1 MEDERNI
8 RELVSLHLGLE
19 GYECVALENGLA
31 ALERLARER
40 FDLVVLDL
48 MIPGLDGVAVCR
60 AIRAGGQG
68 LPDRATSP
76 DRRGVPRVLPENR
89 DVPVLMLTAKRDE
102 SDRVIGLE
110 SGADDYL
117 TKPFGTR
124 ELVARARALLRRPR
138 GFTPAEAP
146 GAGRAPLRIHDI
158 EIDPARRR
166 VVVSGREVELTT
178 QEFNLLLLLASHPG
192 IVFSR
197 EALLARIWKEDT
209 HVTDR
214 SVDTL
219 VKRLRQRLELT
230 PAEPRYVLT
239 VWGAGYK
246 MSDV

>member
-1 MEDERNI
+1 VEDERNI

-19 GYECVALENGLA
+19 GYECVALENGLD

-60 AIRAGGQG
+60 AIRKA
-68 LPDRATSP
+68 PDRG
-76 DRRGVPRVLPENR
+76 GVPRVLPENR
-89 DVPVLMLTAKRDE
+89 DVPVLMLTAKRE
-102 SDRVIGLE
+102 ENDRVIGLE

-124 ELVARARALLRRPR
+124 EVVARARALLRRPR
-138 GFTPAEAP
+138 GVATAASP
-146 GAGRAPLRIHDI
+146 GQAPLRIHDI

-178 QEFNLLLLLASHPG
+178 QEFNLLHLLASHPG

-197 EALLARIWKEDT
+197 DALLARIWKEDT

-219 VKRLRQRLELT
+219 VKRLRQRIERT